1 MSKKRKP
8 YYVRS
13 LLKLKPKIRKME
25 AEMKRPKP
33 QSDTTVRK
41 TWRVDISYN
50 MMVLIIFTVITVLV
64 CLSPEP
70 LITMT
75 ISH

>member
-1 MSKKRKP
+1 MSKKKP

-33 QSDTTVRK
+33 SPDTTVRE

-50 MMVLIIFTVITVLV
+50 MMILIIFNILTVLM
-64 CLSPEP
+64 CFSPDP